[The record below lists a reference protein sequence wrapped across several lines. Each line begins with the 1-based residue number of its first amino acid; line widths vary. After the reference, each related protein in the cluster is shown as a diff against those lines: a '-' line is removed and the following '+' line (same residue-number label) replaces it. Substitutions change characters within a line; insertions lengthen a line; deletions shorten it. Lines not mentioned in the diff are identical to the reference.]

1 FIVDLYESGHVAYS
15 VRTLGEHADPGTTA
29 VPTTPRYL
37 THPKVAALDTVGV
50 ELRHPWSESMQITA
64 TGGVQEFGRKWARND
79 YPLQAL
85 WEMGAR
91 LAKIPDIDLTEDEPR
106 SRMAILA
113 PIGHQ
118 YIVTTLGIPKPL
130 LLEHDLEALGVIGF
144 ETNLTQKAFNAAKSQ
159 LKKIRQSKDVKIFY
173 SK

>member
-1 FIVDLYESGHVAYS
+1 
-15 VRTLGEHADPGTTA
+15 
-29 VPTTPRYL
+29 
-37 THPKVAALDTVGV
+37 
-50 ELRHPWSESMQITA
+50 MQITA

-85 WEMGAR
+85 WEMGSR

-118 YIVTTLGIPKPL
+118 SIVTTLGMPKPE
-130 LLEHDLEALGVIGF
+130 LLEHNLNTLGVIGF
-144 ETNLTQKAFNAAKSQ
+144 EANLTKKDFDSGQPPLRELPRKKSAKTRKS
-159 LKKIRQSKDVKIFY
+159 
-173 SK
+173 

>member
-1 FIVDLYESGHVAYS
+1 MLPSTAFLRHDFTEFYRVAPTSEFGRSDVHKFGYFIVDLYESGHVAYS
-15 VRTLGEHADPGTTA
+15 VRTLGEYADATA
-29 VPTTPRYL
+29 KSIPSTPRYL

-85 WEMGAR
+85 WEMGSR

-118 YIVTTLGIPKPL
+118 YIFNTLK
-130 LLEHDLEALGVIGF
+130 
-144 ETNLTQKAFNAAKSQ
+144 
-159 LKKIRQSKDVKIFY
+159 
-173 SK
+173 